1 MTSTLWHRPRPAAVV
16 HGEANQ
22 VARGPHLLAGGGIL
36 PAEGLGPDSVL
47 HSDPCND
54 TAELVGVLVRRLS
67 DPSLLR
73 DQGRAARAL
82 TERGLDGRQTWQG
95 LAAVYT
101 RVIGRAP

>member
-1 MTSTLWHRPRPAAVV
+1 M

-22 VARGPHLLAGGGIL
+22 VARGPHLLTGGGIV

-47 HSDPCND
+47 HSDPGND
-54 TAELVGVLVRRLS
+54 TAVTAELVGVLVRRLS